1 MKPFTVLP
9 IVGFGGVAVTAVGY
23 AAAKIF
29 GLGGNSVGLASD
41 NALASPQSVP
51 EPGSLLLL
59 SAGLLTLAL
68 VGARRT
74 NRNTPDHDR

>member
-1 MKPFTVLP
+1 MKPFAVSA
-9 IVGFGGVAVTAVGY
+9 VAGFGGVSVAVVGY

-29 GLGGNSVGLASD
+29 GLGGNTVGLASD

-59 SAGLLTLAL
+59 GAGLLTLAL
-68 VGARRT
+68 VWARRT